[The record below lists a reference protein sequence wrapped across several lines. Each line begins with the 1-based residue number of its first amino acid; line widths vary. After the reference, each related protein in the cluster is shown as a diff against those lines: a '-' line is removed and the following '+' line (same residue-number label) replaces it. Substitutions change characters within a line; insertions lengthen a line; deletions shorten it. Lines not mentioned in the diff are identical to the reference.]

1 MRIGFPVTDI
11 QSVTGSFDTYIG
23 ESLFLYLHSV
33 MGADFHPHVCAL
45 LQERF
50 YIDSFCVPRTMKEPC
65 EEQYELTIM
74 LNLL

>member
-1 MRIGFPVTDI
+1 MI
-11 QSVTGSFDTYIG
+11 GSFGTHIW
-23 ESLFLYLHSV
+23 ESFFLYLHPV
-33 MGADFHPHVCAL
+33 MGVGFHLHIITICSL